1 MLVTYVGPYEEV
13 ETTLD
18 RKPVYIR
25 HGESIE
31 VSDEQAHLL
40 LDQEANWSGDRPKA
54 KRAGASS
61 TPAPPANA
69 IPPADELT
77 VVQIREQLDSR
88 GVPVPSHAKR
98 ADLVKLLE
106 EPPPSPTPT
115 DPADTGDAN

>member
-1 MLVTYVGPYEEV
+1 MLVTYVGPYDEV
-13 ETTLD
+13 EATLD

-54 KRAGASS
+54 KRVGASS
-61 TPAPPANA
+61 LPLPPANA
-69 IPPADELT
+69 VPPADELT
-77 VVQIREQLDSR
+77 VVQLREQLDAR

-98 ADLVKLLE
+98 ADLVKLVE
-106 EPPPSPTPT
+106 EPPPPT
-115 DPADTGDAN
+115 DPAATGDTN